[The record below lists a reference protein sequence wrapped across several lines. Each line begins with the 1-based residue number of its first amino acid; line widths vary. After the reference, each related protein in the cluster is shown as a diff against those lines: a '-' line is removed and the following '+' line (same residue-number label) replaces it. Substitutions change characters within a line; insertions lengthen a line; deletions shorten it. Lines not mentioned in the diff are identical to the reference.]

1 MFKTTLIFIISFFII
16 SKLYSQIL
24 DDELINIVVTP
35 SGFEQKIKNTNSFIK
50 VISKKDIEK
59 SSATNLV
66 DLLKTESSIGIAST
80 GGTGS
85 IPSYFLRGFPKKYL
99 KVTVDGMNIADHTAT
114 QAETYL
120 QNISLDNIQKIEIL
134 KSPQGSVHGGQAA
147 GGVIA
152 ITTDE
157 GIFNGK
163 KIRQKIK
170 FGSNN
175 SIYSGTYYSKGE
187 KNVKLSLSAN
197 ISHSDGIS
205 SGNKNGENT
214 EKDAYNEGSITFKSK
229 LKNDE
234 NTSKVTFVFRDSSSK
249 YEYDKWDQTDNH
261 DFSKSNIQSG
271 LVAFEFQT
279 GNHTKHI
286 LNYNP
291 TRVNRKTAG
300 SYVSNQSSKQQK
312 VDYKIQTKIN
322 KDDFVGFGIE
332 YNNIKYKTSNVRE
345 KRETDAQ
352 YVYGQIKPT
361 KNSLVDFSLR
371 SDHDQIY
378 GSHDSHRIQLGY
390 DFFNNLKL
398 KTSFGTGYRP
408 PSLYESNNLASGIN
422 KLEPEITTNK
432 EIGFDYNDY
441 KSSLFVSSSIFNS
454 KIDNE
459 IEYSGGGYR
468 QGAGFTKISG
478 YEVSVNKYNFIENLD
493 LYFSYTKTDSDKSN
507 GAKGALVPMHKF
519 SSLFDYKMSDNIN
532 NQLEYIYQERAYD
545 TSSNEL
551 PSFSLVNYNFN
562 YKIND
567 NFKSNFKVSNVL
579 DQDYEV
585 NRNYNTPGISFF
597 GGVESEF

>member
-16 SKLYSQIL
+16 SKLYSQTL

-59 SSATNLV
+59 SSATNFV

-80 GGTGS
+80 GGLGS

-205 SGNKNGENT
+205 SGNKNGANT
-214 EKDAYNEGSITFKSK
+214 EKDAYNEGSITFKST
-229 LKNDE
+229 LKNDD
-234 NTSKVTFVFRDSSSK
+234 NTNKVTFVFRDSSSK
-249 YEYDKWDQTDNH
+249 YEYDNWDQTDNH

-271 LVAFEFQT
+271 IVTFEFQT

-361 KNSLVDFSLR
+361 KNSLVDVSLR
-371 SDHDQIY
+371 TDHDQIY

-432 EIGFDYNDY
+432 EIGFDYNNFM
-441 KSSLFVSSSIFNS
+441 SGFLVSSSIFNS
-454 KIDNE
+454 EIDNE

-468 QGAGFTKISG
+468 QGSGFTEISG
-478 YEVSVNKYNFIENLD
+478 YEVSVKKYNIIEDLD
-493 LYFSYTKTDSDKSN
+493 LYFSYTKTDSDKSD
-507 GAKGALVPMHKF
+507 GTKGALVPMHKF
-519 SSLFDYKMSDNIN
+519 TSLFDYKMSDKIN

-562 YKIND
+562 YKIDN
-567 NFKSNFKVSNVL
+567 NFKSNFKISNIL

>member
-1 MFKTTLIFIISFFII
+1 MFKTFLISIINILII
-16 SKLYSQIL
+16 SKLYSQTV
-24 DDELINIVVTP
+24 DDKLINIVVTP
-35 SGFEQKIKNTNSFIK
+35 LGYEQKIKNTNSFVR

-66 DLLKTESSIGIAST
+66 DLLKTESSISIAST
-80 GGTGS
+80 GGPGS
-85 IPSYFLRGFPKKYL
+85 VPSYFLRGFPKKYL
-99 KVTVDGMNIADHTAT
+99 KVTVDGMNIADPTAT

-147 GGVIA
+147 GGVID

-175 SIYSGTYYSKGE
+175 SIYSGTYYSNGQ
-187 KNVKLSLSAN
+187 KNVKMSISAN

-205 SGNKNGENT
+205 SGNKNGLNT
-214 EKDAYNEGSITFKSK
+214 EKDAYNEGSITFKST

-234 NTSKVTFVFRDSSSK
+234 NTNKVTFVFRDSSSK

-261 DFSKSNIQSG
+261 DFNKTNIQSG
-271 LVAFEFQT
+271 LVTFEFQT
-279 GNHTKHI
+279 GNQTKHI
-286 LNYNP
+286 LSYNP

-300 SYVSNQSSKQQK
+300 SYISNQSSKQQK
-312 VDYKIQTKIN
+312 VEYKIQKKIN
-322 KDDFVGFGIE
+322 KDDFVGVGIE
-332 YNNIKYKTSNVRE
+332 YNNTKYKTSNVRE
-345 KRETDAQ
+345 KRESDAQ
-352 YVYGQIKPT
+352 YIYSQIKPT
-361 KNSLVDFSLR
+361 KKSLVDVSLR
-371 SDHDQIY
+371 TDSDQIY
-378 GSHDSHRIQLGY
+378 GTHDSHRVQLGY
-390 DFFNNLKL
+390 DLLKNLKL

-432 EIGFDYNDY
+432 ELGFDYNNY
-441 KSSLFVSSSIFNS
+441 NSGLQISSSIFNS
-454 KIDNE
+454 EIDNE

-468 QGAGFTKISG
+468 QGSGFTEISG
-478 YEVSVNKYNFIENLD
+478 YEVSVNKYNIIENLD

-507 GAKGALVPMHKF
+507 GTKGALVPMHKF
-519 SSLFDYKMSDNIN
+519 TSLFDYKLSDNIN

-545 TSSNEL
+545 TSSKEL

-567 NFKSNFKVSNVL
+567 NFKSNFKISNIL

-597 GGVESEF
+597 GGVESEY

>member
-1 MFKTTLIFIISFFII
+1 MFKKILIFIICFFII
-16 SKLYSQIL
+16 SKLYSQTL

-99 KVTVDGMNIADHTAT
+99 KVIVDGMNIADHTAT

-187 KNVKLSLSAN
+187 KNVKLSLNVN

-205 SGNKNGENT
+205 SGNKNGLNT
-214 EKDAYNEGSITFKSK
+214 EKDSYNEGSITFKST

-234 NTSKVTFVFRDSSSK
+234 NKNKVTFVFRDSSAK
-249 YEYDKWDQTDNH
+249 YEYDNWDQTDNH

-271 LVAFEFQT
+271 LVTFEFQT
-279 GNHTKHI
+279 GNNIKHI

-361 KNSLVDFSLR
+361 KNSLIDVSLR
-371 SDHDQIY
+371 TDHDQIY
-378 GSHDSHRIQLGY
+378 GTHDSHRVQLGY
-390 DFFNNLKL
+390 DLFKNFKL

-408 PSLYESNNLASGIN
+408 PSLYESNNLASGVK

-432 EIGFDYNDY
+432 EIGFDYNNY
-441 KSSLFVSSSIFNS
+441 KSGFFVSSSIFNS
-454 KIDNE
+454 EIDNE

-468 QGAGFTKISG
+468 QGSGFTEISG
-478 YEVSVNKYNFIENLD
+478 YEVSVNKYNIVEDLD
-493 LYFSYTKTDSDKSN
+493 LFFSYTKTDSDKSD
-507 GAKGALVPMHKF
+507 GTKGALVPMYKF
-519 SSLFDYKMSDNIN
+519 SSLFNYKRSDKIN

-562 YKIND
+562 YKID
-567 NFKSNFKVSNVL
+567 NNFTSNFKIYNIL

-585 NRNYNTPGISFF
+585 NRNYNTPGMSFF
-597 GGVESEF
+597 AGVESEF

>member
-16 SKLYSQIL
+16 SKLYSQTL

-205 SGNKNGENT
+205 SGNKNGLNT
-214 EKDAYNEGSITFKSK
+214 EKDAYNEGSITFKST

-234 NTSKVTFVFRDSSSK
+234 NKNKVTFVFRDSSSK
-249 YEYDKWDQTDNH
+249 YEYDNWDQTDNH

-271 LVAFEFQT
+271 LVTFEFQT

-300 SYVSNQSSKQQK
+300 SYVSNQSS
-312 VDYKIQTKIN
+312 
-322 KDDFVGFGIE
+322 
-332 YNNIKYKTSNVRE
+332 NNNTKYKTSNVRE
-345 KRETDAQ
+345 KRESDAQ
-352 YVYGQIKPT
+352 YVYSQIKPT
-361 KNSLVDFSLR
+361 KNSLVDVSLR
-371 SDHDQIY
+371 TDHDQIY
-378 GSHDSHRIQLGY
+378 GTHDSHRVQLGY
-390 DFFNNLKL
+390 DLFKNFRL

-432 EIGFDYNDY
+432 ELGFDYINFM
-441 KSSLFVSSSIFNS
+441 SGFLVSSSIFNS
-454 KIDNE
+454 EIDNE

-468 QGAGFTKISG
+468 QGSDFTEISG
-478 YEVSVNKYNFIENLD
+478 YEVSVKKYNIVEDLD
-493 LYFSYTKTDSDKSN
+493 LYFSYTKTDSDKSD
-507 GAKGALVPMHKF
+507 GTKGALVPMHKF
-519 SSLFDYKMSDNIN
+519 TSLFDYKMSDKIN

-562 YKIND
+562 YKIDN
-567 NFKSNFKVSNVL
+567 NFKSNFMVSNIL

>member
-1 MFKTTLIFIISFFII
+1 MLKAILIFIINFFI
-16 SKLYSQIL
+16 SLKSYSQTL

-35 SGFEQKIKNTNSFIK
+35 LGFEQKIKNTNSFIK
-50 VISKKDIEK
+50 VITKKDIEK

-80 GGTGS
+80 GGPGS
-85 IPSYFLRGFPKKYL
+85 KPSYFLRGFPKKYL
-99 KVTVDGMNIADHTAT
+99 KVVIDGMNISDPTAP
-114 QAETYL
+114 QAETYI
-120 QNISLDNIQKIEIL
+120 QNIALDDIKKIEIL

-157 GIFNGK
+157 GIFNGEK
-163 KIRQKIK
+163 FRQKLK

-175 SIYSGTYYSKGE
+175 SIYSGTYYSKGQ
-187 KNVKLSLSAN
+187 KNVKISLGTN
-197 ISHSDGIS
+197 FSHSDGIS
-205 SGNKNGENT
+205 SGNKNGLNT
-214 EKDAYNEGSITFKSK
+214 EKDAYNEGSLTFKST

-234 NTSKVTFVFRDSSSK
+234 NKNKVTFVFRDSSSK
-249 YEYDKWDQTDNH
+249 YEYDNWDQTDNH
-261 DFSKSNIQSG
+261 DFSRTNIQSG
-271 LVAFEFQT
+271 LVTFEFQM
-279 GNHTKHI
+279 GNRTKHI

-312 VDYKIQTKIN
+312 VEYKIQKQIN
-322 KDDFVGFGIE
+322 KNDLIGFGIE
-332 YNNIKYKTSNVRE
+332 YNNTKYKTSNVRE
-345 KRETDAQ
+345 KRESDAQ
-352 YVYGQIKPT
+352 YIYSQIKPT
-361 KNSLVDFSLR
+361 KNSLLDVSLR
-371 SDHDQIY
+371 TDHDQIY
-378 GSHDSHRIQLGY
+378 GTHDSHRVQLGY
-390 DFFNNLKL
+390 NLFKNFKL

-432 EIGFDYNDY
+432 ELGFDYNNY
-441 KSSLFVSSSIFNS
+441 KSGFLVSSSVFNS
-454 KIDNE
+454 EIDNE

-468 QGAGFTKISG
+468 QGSGFTEISG
-478 YEVSVNKYNFIENLD
+478 YEVSVNKYDIIENLD
-493 LYFSYTKTDSDKSN
+493 LYFSYTKTDSDKN
-507 GAKGALVPMHKF
+507 DGTKGALVPMHKF
-519 SSLFDYKMSDNIN
+519 SSLFDYKMSDKIN

-562 YKIND
+562 YKID
-567 NFKSNFKVSNVL
+567 NNLKSNFKISNIL

>member
-1 MFKTTLIFIISFFII
+1 MFKSILISIISFFIT
-16 SKLYSQIL
+16 SKLYSQTL
-24 DDELINIVVTP
+24 DNELINIVVTP
-35 SGFEQKIKNTNSFIK
+35 LGFEQKIKNTNSFIK
-50 VISKKDIEK
+50 VITKKDIEK

-80 GGTGS
+80 GGPGS
-85 IPSYFLRGFPKKYL
+85 VPSYFLRGFPKKYL
-99 KVTVDGMNIADHTAT
+99 KVTVDGMNIADPTAT

-147 GGVIA
+147 GGVID

-163 KIRQKIK
+163 KIRQKVK

-175 SIYSGTYYSKGE
+175 SIYSGTYYSNGQ
-187 KNVKLSLSAN
+187 KNVKMSISAN

-205 SGNKNGENT
+205 SGNKNGLNT
-214 EKDAYNEGSITFKSK
+214 EKDAYNEGSITFKST

-234 NTSKVTFVFRDSSSK
+234 NTNKVTFVFRDSSSK

-261 DFSKSNIQSG
+261 DFNKTNIQSG
-271 LVAFEFQT
+271 LVTFEFQT
-279 GNHTKHI
+279 GNQTKHI
-286 LNYNP
+286 LSYNP

-300 SYVSNQSSKQQK
+300 SYISNQSSKQQK
-312 VDYKIQTKIN
+312 VEYKIQTKIN
-322 KDDFVGFGIE
+322 KDDFVGVGIE
-332 YNNIKYKTSNVRE
+332 YNNTKYKTSNVRE
-345 KRETDAQ
+345 KRESDAQ
-352 YVYGQIKPT
+352 YIYSQIKPT
-361 KNSLVDFSLR
+361 KKSLVDVSLR
-371 SDHDQIY
+371 TDSDQIY
-378 GSHDSHRIQLGY
+378 GTHDSHRVQLGY
-390 DFFNNLKL
+390 DLLKNLKL

-432 EIGFDYNDY
+432 ELGFDYNNY
-441 KSSLFVSSSIFNS
+441 NSGLQISSSIFNS
-454 KIDNE
+454 EIDNE

-468 QGAGFTKISG
+468 QGSGFTEISG
-478 YEVSVNKYNFIENLD
+478 YEVSVNKYNIIENLD

-507 GAKGALVPMHKF
+507 GTKGALVPMHKF
-519 SSLFDYKMSDNIN
+519 TSLFDYKLSDNFN

-545 TSSNEL
+545 TSSKEL

-567 NFKSNFKVSNVL
+567 NFKSNFKISNIL

>member
-1 MFKTTLIFIISFFII
+1 MFKTTLIFGISFFIT
-16 SKLYSQIL
+16 SKLYSQTL

-35 SGFEQKIKNTNSFIK
+35 SGYEQKIKNTNSFIK
-50 VISKKDIEK
+50 VITKKDIEK

-205 SGNKNGENT
+205 SGNKNGANI
-214 EKDAYNEGSITFKSK
+214 EKDAYNEGSITFKST
-229 LKNDE
+229 LKNDD
-234 NTSKVTFVFRDSSSK
+234 NTNKVTFVFRDSSSK
-249 YEYDKWDQTDNH
+249 YEYDNWDQTDNH

-271 LVAFEFQT
+271 LVIFEFQT

-332 YNNIKYKTSNVRE
+332 YNNIKYNTSNVRE
-345 KRETDAQ
+345 KRDTDAQ

-361 KNSLVDFSLR
+361 ENSLVDVSLR
-371 SDHDQIY
+371 TDYDQIY
-378 GSHDSHRIQLGY
+378 GSHDSHRVQLGY
-390 DFFNNLKL
+390 DLFKNFRL

-408 PSLYESNNLASGIN
+408 PSLYESNNLANGIN

-432 EIGFDYNDY
+432 ELGFVYNNFM
-441 KSSLFVSSSIFNS
+441 SGFLVSSSIFNS
-454 KIDNE
+454 EIDNE

-468 QGAGFTKISG
+468 QGSGFTEISG
-478 YEVSVNKYNFIENLD
+478 YELSVNKYNIIEDLD
-493 LYFSYTKTDSDKSN
+493 LYFSYTKTDSDKSD
-507 GAKGALVPMHKF
+507 GTKGALVPMHKF
-519 SSLFDYKMSDNIN
+519 SSLFDYKMSDKIN

-551 PSFSLVNYNFN
+551 PSFSLVNYNLN
-562 YKIND
+562 YKID
-567 NFKSNFKVSNVL
+567 NNFTSNFKISNIL

-597 GGVESEF
+597 GGIESEF

>member
-1 MFKTTLIFIISFFII
+1 MFKSILIFIISFFIV
-16 SKLYSQIL
+16 SKLYSQTV
-24 DDELINIVVTP
+24 DDKLINIVVTP
-35 SGFEQKIKNTNSFIK
+35 LGFEQKIKNTNSFIR

-80 GGTGS
+80 GGPGS
-85 IPSYFLRGFPKKYL
+85 KPSYFLRGFPKKYL
-99 KVTVDGMNIADHTAT
+99 KVVVDGMNISDPTAP

-120 QNISLDNIQKIEIL
+120 QNIALDDIKKIEIL

-157 GIFNGK
+157 GIFNGEK
-163 KIRQKIK
+163 FRQKLK

-175 SIYSGTYYSKGE
+175 SIYSGTYYSRGQE
-187 KNVKLSLSAN
+187 NVKISIGTN
-197 ISHSDGIS
+197 FSHSDGIS
-205 SGNKNGENT
+205 SGNKNELNT
-214 EKDAYNEGSITFKSK
+214 EKDAYNEGSITLKSTI
-229 LKNDE
+229 KNDE
-234 NTSKVTFVFRDSSSK
+234 NTNKVTFIFRDSSSK
-249 YEYDKWDQTDNH
+249 YEYDNWDQTDNH
-261 DFSKSNIQSG
+261 DFSKTNIQSG
-271 LVAFEFQT
+271 IVTFEFQT
-279 GNHTKHI
+279 GNQTKHVI
-286 LNYNP
+286 NYNP

-300 SYVSNQSSKQQK
+300 SYVSDQSSKQQK
-312 VDYKIQTKIN
+312 VEYKIQKQIN
-322 KDDFVGFGIE
+322 KNDFIGFGIV
-332 YNNIKYKTSNVRE
+332 YNNTKYKTSNVRE
-345 KRETDAQ
+345 KRESDAQ

-361 KNSLVDFSLR
+361 TNSLVDVSLR
-371 SDHDQIY
+371 TDHDQIY
-378 GSHDSHRIQLGY
+378 GTHDSHRFQLGY
-390 DFFNNLKL
+390 NLLKNLKL

-432 EIGFDYNDY
+432 ELGFDYNDY

-454 KIDNE
+454 EIDNE

-468 QGAGFTKISG
+468 QGAGFTEISG
-478 YEVSVNKYNFIENLD
+478 YEVSVNKYNIIENLD
-493 LYFSYTKTDSDKSN
+493 LYFSYTKTDSDKSD
-507 GAKGALVPMHKF
+507 GTKGALVPMHKF
-519 SSLFDYKMSDNIN
+519 TSLFDYKMSDNIN

-545 TSSNEL
+545 TNSNEL

>member
-1 MFKTTLIFIISFFII
+1 MLKAIFIFGISFFII
-16 SKLYSQIL
+16 SNSHSQTIE
-24 DDELINIVVTP
+24 DELINIVVTP

-50 VISKKDIEK
+50 VITKKDIEK

-80 GGTGS
+80 GGPGS
-85 IPSYFLRGFPKKYL
+85 KPSYFLRGFPKKYL
-99 KVTVDGMNIADHTAT
+99 KVVVDGMNISDPTAP

-120 QNISLDNIQKIEIL
+120 QNIALDDIKKIEIL

-157 GIFNGK
+157 GIFNGEK
-163 KIRQKIK
+163 FRQNLK

-175 SIYSGTYYSKGE
+175 SIYSGTYYSRGQ
-187 KNVKLSLSAN
+187 KNVKISLGAN
-197 ISHSDGIS
+197 FSHSDGIS
-205 SGNKNGENT
+205 SGNKNELNT
-214 EKDAYNEGSITFKSK
+214 EKDAYNEGSVTVKSTI
-229 LKNDE
+229 KNDE
-234 NTSKVTFVFRDSSSK
+234 NTNKVTFIFRDSSSK

-261 DFSKSNIQSG
+261 DFSKTNIQSG
-271 LVAFEFQT
+271 IVTFEFQT
-279 GNHTKHI
+279 GNQTKHI
-286 LNYNP
+286 INYNP

-300 SYVSNQSSKQQK
+300 SYVSDQSSKQQK
-312 VDYKIQTKIN
+312 VEYKIQKQIN
-322 KDDFVGFGIE
+322 KNDFIGFGIE
-332 YNNIKYKTSNVRE
+332 YNNTKYKTSNVRE
-345 KRETDAQ
+345 KRESDAQ
-352 YVYGQIKPT
+352 YVYSQIKPT
-361 KNSLVDFSLR
+361 KNSLVDVSLR
-371 SDHDQIY
+371 TDHDQIY
-378 GSHDSHRIQLGY
+378 GTHDSHRVQLSY
-390 DFFNNLKL
+390 DLLKNLKI

-422 KLEPEITTNK
+422 KLEPEITTNQ
-432 EIGFDYNDY
+432 ELGFDYNNY
-441 KSSLFVSSSIFNS
+441 KSDLFVSSSIFNS
-454 KIDNE
+454 EIDNE

-468 QGAGFTKISG
+468 QGTGFTEISG
-478 YEVSVNKYNFIENLD
+478 YEVSVNKNNIIENLD
-493 LYFSYTKTDSDKSN
+493 LYFSYTKTDSDKSD
-507 GAKGALVPMHKF
+507 GTKGALVPMHKF
-519 SSLFDYKMSDNIN
+519 TSLLDYKMSDKIN

-562 YKIND
+562 YMIND
-567 NFKSNFKVSNVL
+567 NFKSNFKISNVL

>member
-1 MFKTTLIFIISFFII
+1 MFKTIFIFIFSFFII
-16 SKLYSQIL
+16 SKLHCQTS

-66 DLLKTESSIGIAST
+66 DLLKIESSIGIAST
-80 GGTGS
+80 GGSGS
-85 IPSYFLRGFPKKYL
+85 KPSYFLRGFPKKYL
-99 KVTVDGMNIADHTAT
+99 KVVIDGMNISDPTAP

-120 QNISLDNIQKIEIL
+120 QNISLDDINKIEIL

-147 GGVIA
+147 GGVIS

-163 KIRQKIK
+163 KIRQKVK

-175 SIYSGTYYSKGE
+175 SIYSGTYYSNGQ

-197 ISHSDGIS
+197 INHSDGIS
-205 SGNKNGENT
+205 SGNKNGANT
-214 EKDAYNEGSITFKSK
+214 EKDAYNEGSLTFKST

-234 NTSKVTFVFRDSSSK
+234 NTNKVTFVFRDSSSK
-249 YEYDKWDQTDNH
+249 YEYDNWDQTDNH
-261 DFSKSNIQSG
+261 DFSKTNIQSG
-271 LVAFEFQT
+271 LVTFEFQT
-279 GNHTKHI
+279 GSQTKHI
-286 LNYNP
+286 INYNP

-300 SYVSNQSSKQQK
+300 SYVSDQSSKQQK
-312 VDYKIQTKIN
+312 VEYKIQTKIN
-322 KDDFVGFGIE
+322 KDDFFGFGIE
-332 YNNIKYKTSNVRE
+332 YNNTKYKASNVRE
-345 KRETDAQ
+345 KRESDAQ
-352 YVYGQIKPT
+352 YIYSQIKPT
-361 KNSLVDFSLR
+361 NKSLVDVSLR
-371 SDHDQIY
+371 TDHDQIY
-378 GSHDSHRIQLGY
+378 GSHDSHRVQLGY
-390 DFFNNLKL
+390 DLFKNLKL

-432 EIGFDYNDY
+432 ELGFDYNDY
-441 KSSLFVSSSIFNS
+441 KSGLTVSSSIFES
-454 KIDNE
+454 EIDNE

-468 QGAGFTKISG
+468 QGSGFTEISG

-493 LYFSYTKTDSDKSN
+493 LYVSYTKTDSDKSN
-507 GAKGALVPMHKF
+507 GNKGALVPMHKF
-519 SSLFDYKMSDNIN
+519 SGLFDYKISDNIN

-562 YKIND
+562 YKINN
-567 NFKSNFKVSNVL
+567 NFKSNFKISNIL

-597 GGVESEF
+597 GGIESEF

>member
-1 MFKTTLIFIISFFII
+1 MFKKILIFIFSFFIV
-16 SKLYSQIL
+16 SKLYSKTQ
-24 DDELINIVVTP
+24 DDKLINIVVTP
-35 SGFEQKIKNTNSFIK
+35 LGFEQNIKSTNSFIK
-50 VISKKDIEK
+50 VISKKEIEK

-80 GGTGS
+80 GGLGS
-85 IPSYFLRGFPKKYL
+85 KPSYFLRGFPKKYL
-99 KVTVDGMNIADHTAT
+99 KVIIDGMNVSDPTAP
-114 QAETYL
+114 QSETYL
-120 QNISLDNIQKIEIL
+120 QNISLNNVKRIEIL
-134 KSPQGSVHGGQAA
+134 KSPQGSIHGGQAA
-147 GGVIA
+147 GGVIY
-152 ITTDE
+152 ITTED

-163 KIRQKIK
+163 KMKQKLS

-175 SIYSGTYYSKGE
+175 TFYSGTYYSTGS
-187 KNVKLSLSAN
+187 NNFKLSTN
-197 ISHSDGIS
+197 INIAHSDGIS
-205 SGNKNGENT
+205 SGNKNGLNI
-214 EKDAYNEGSITFKSK
+214 EKDAYNEGSITFKST

-234 NTSKVTFVFRDSSSK
+234 NKNKVTFVFRDSSSK
-249 YEYDKWDQTDNH
+249 YEYDNWDQTDNH
-261 DFSKSNIQSG
+261 DLSKTNIQSG
-271 LVAFEFQT
+271 LVTFEFQT
-279 GNHTKHI
+279 GKQTKHI

-312 VDYKIQTKIN
+312 VEYKIQKNIN
-322 KDDFVGFGIE
+322 KDDLVGFGIE

-345 KRETDAQ
+345 KRESDAQ
-352 YVYGQIKPT
+352 YIYSQIKPT
-361 KNSLVDFSLR
+361 KTTLVDVSVR
-371 SDHDQIY
+371 MDHDQIY
-378 GSHDSHRIQLGY
+378 GNHDSYRVQFGY
-390 DFFNNLKL
+390 DLFKNLKL

-432 EIGFDYNDY
+432 ELGFDYNDY
-441 KSSLFVSSSIFNS
+441 KSGLTVSSSIFES
-454 KIDNE
+454 EIDNE

-468 QGAGFTKISG
+468 QGSGFTEISG

-493 LYFSYTKTDSDKSN
+493 LYVSYTKTDSDKSN

-519 SSLFDYKMSDNIN
+519 SSLFDYKMSDNVN
-532 NQLEYIYQERAYD
+532 NQFEYIYQERAYD

-562 YKIND
+562 YKINN
-567 NFKSNFKVSNVL
+567 NFKSNFKISNIL

-597 GGVESEF
+597 GGIESEF